1 MRNFR
6 RLDVWTRAHL
16 LAIAV
21 RRATRNFP
29 RTGYADQKSQLVRAA
44 ESIPSN
50 IVEGCAAAT
59 DKEFARYLDI
69 AIKSTAEAEYRLQ
82 LALDNGV
89 LDGRSWRTLTAEVV
103 EIRKM
108 LSGLRRTVLSGDGK
122 KGARALGPRPVRRAD
137 EKHARDPNSE

>member
-6 RLDVWTRAHL
+6 RFNVWDRAHL
-16 LAIAV
+16 FAVAV

-69 AIKSTAEAEYRLQ
+69 AIKSTAETEYRLQ
-82 LALDNGV
+82 LALDSGV
-89 LDGRSWRTLTAEVV
+89 LDGRSWRTLTTEVV

-108 LSGLRRTVLSGDGK
+108 LSALRRTVLSGGGEK
-122 KGARALGPRPVRRAD
+122 KVRALRGTGR
-137 EKHARDPNSE
+137 SE

>member
-1 MRNFR
+1 M
-6 RLDVWTRAHL
+6 
-16 LAIAV
+16 
-21 RRATRNFP
+21 
-29 RTGYADQKSQLVRAA
+29 RAA

-69 AIKSTAEAEYRLQ
+69 AIKSTAETEYRLQ

-89 LDGRSWRTLTAEVV
+89 LDRRSWRTLTTEVV

-108 LSGLRRTVLSGDGK
+108 SSALRRTVLSGGGEK
-122 KGARALGPRPVRRAD
+122 LRTTKGPNPVGSDATERPTRA
-137 EKHARDPNSE
+137 PNSD